1 MEKDFIQLP
10 PLRRDTDA
18 KVVAT
23 LWEYVQLPE
32 ETQKI
37 LLSVMKD
44 LNLDNHDM
52 SGVQDRK
59 EAYQQISNEEIA
71 DFEEEMKKIIS
82 SVIYEACDLVC
93 WVYDHKYNQGWN
105 LQQMINDQK
114 HAEKMIIV
122 VDTLLEKIMADT
134 ENNYRGLTS

>member
-23 LWEYVQLPE
+23 LWEYVQLTE

-44 LNLDNHDM
+44 LNLDNHGM
-52 SGVQDRK
+52 SGVQDMK
-59 EAYQQISNEEIA
+59 EAYRQIPHEEIA
-71 DFEEEMKKIIS
+71 DFEEEMKK
-82 SVIYEACDLVC
+82 
-93 WVYDHKYNQGWN
+93 
-105 LQQMINDQK
+105 
-114 HAEKMIIV
+114 
-122 VDTLLEKIMADT
+122 
-134 ENNYRGLTS
+134 

>member
-18 KVVAT
+18 KVVST
-23 LWEYVQLPE
+23 LWEYVQLTE

-44 LNLDNHDM
+44 LNLDNHGM
-52 SGVQDRK
+52 SGVQDMK
-59 EAYQQISNEEIA
+59 EAYRQIPHEEIA
-71 DFEEEMKKIIS
+71 DFEGEMKKIIS
-82 SVIYEACDLVC
+82 SVIYEACGLVC

-105 LQQMINDQK
+105 LQQMINEQR

-122 VDTLLEKIMADT
+122 VDTLLERIMANR
-134 ENNYRGLTS
+134 ESNYRGLTS